1 MITWDSRSL
10 YDPPATGVCSVS
22 GAYETGHFYVRDG
35 KRVFVGNTKAP
46 EVVEDYVGF
55 LTASGTT
62 NSFKR
67 GYPKREAVADRLPA
81 PKKPKKK

>member
-1 MITWDSRSL
+1 VITWDSRSL
-10 YDPPATGVCSVS
+10 YDPPATGVCAVS
-22 GAYETGHFYVRDG
+22 GAYETGRFYVRDG

-67 GYPKREAVADRLPA
+67 GYPKREAVAASLPA